1 MLILKKKKAVVFRLR
16 NPSRITTVIPTAKTV
31 QHNGQTLVA
40 VPHRPDETRV
50 LRNLGFDVPSPM
62 PIHYEWPKANG
73 RFDPFEA
80 QRETASFLTMHSRAF
95 CLNSM
100 GTGKTNAALWAYDYL
115 RRTKQVKK
123 MLVVCPLSTMERT
136 WGDGIFSTFPHLDFA
151 VLHGSRERRIK
162 LLNTDVDIYII
173 NVDGIKT
180 IYKELA
186 KRPDIDL
193 VVVDELAL
201 ARNASTE
208 RWKVLNEICNKQAT
222 RRVWGMTGSP
232 TPNAPTD
239 AWAQCRLVTPDN
251 PMVPRYFGRFRDMV
265 MRQITQFK
273 WVNRPEANDVIHKM
287 MQPSIRYSL
296 DDCTD
301 LPEQTFTTREV
312 EMTADQKRAY
322 KDMVSKL
329 SVDMAGGQ
337 ILAVNEAVKANK
349 LIQIACGV
357 AYDTNGGEVV
367 IDNHH
372 RVDAVKEIIEE
383 SEGKVI
389 VFVPLTG
396 ALNHVAGEISKMF
409 KANHELVADR
419 LEGSAALADE
429 VAIVHGGTSKSE
441 RDDIFK
447 RFQQMDTPRVL
458 VANAQTMSHGL
469 TLTAATTIVW
479 YAPVHSNEI
488 YEQACARVRRPGQTR
503 TTVIAH
509 IAGSDIERKVY
520 KRLSEK
526 QSMQGVLLEM
536 MKEMNDG

>member
-1 MLILKKKKAVVFRLR
+1 MLIHKKKKAVVFKLR
-16 NPSRITTVIPTAKTV
+16 KPERITTVIPTARTV
-31 QHNGQTLVA
+31 AKAGHTIVA

-50 LRNLGFDVPSPM
+50 LRNLGFDVPAPM
-62 PIHYEWPKANG
+62 PMHYDWPKANG
-73 RFDPFEA
+73 RHDPFEA
-80 QRETASFLTMHSRAF
+80 QRETASFLTMHSRAY

-115 RRTKQVKK
+115 RRVKQVNK
-123 MLVVCPLSTMERT
+123 MLVICPLSTMERT

-151 VLHGSRERRIK
+151 VLHGTRERRIK
-162 LLNTDVDIYII
+162 LLGSDVHIYII
-173 NVDGIKT
+173 NIDGVRT
-180 IYKELA
+180 IEKELA

-193 VVVDELAL
+193 IVVDELAM
-201 ARNASTE
+201 ARNSGTE
-208 RWKVLNEICNKQAT
+208 RWKTLNVICNKQT
-222 RRVWGMTGSP
+222 NRRVWGMTGSP

-239 AWAQCRLVTPDN
+239 AWAQCKLVTPDN
-251 PMVPRYFGRFRDMV
+251 PGLPKYFGAFRDRV
-265 MRQITQFK
+265 MRQVTPFK
-273 WVNRPEANDVIHKM
+273 WTARPEANDFIHQM
-287 MQPSIRYSL
+287 MQPAIRYSL

-301 LPEQTFTTREV
+301 LPEQTFITREV
-312 EMTADQKRAY
+312 EMTPDQKKAY
-322 KDMVSKL
+322 KEMLNTL
-329 SVDMAGGQ
+329 SVEMAGGQ

-357 AYDTNGGEVV
+357 AYDTAGQEVL
-367 IDNHH
+367 IDNKP
-372 RVDAVKEIIEE
+372 RIEAVKELIEE

-396 ALNHVAGEISKMF
+396 ALEHVAD
-409 KANHELVADR
+409 ELRKDWTV
-419 LEGSAALADE
+419 E
-429 VAIVHGGTSKSE
+429 VVHGATSKTQ
-441 RDDIFK
+441 RDEIF
-447 RFQQMDTPRVL
+447 RAFQSTPDPRVL

-479 YAPVHSNEI
+479 YAPVHSNET

-526 QSMQGVLLEM
+526 QSMQGILLEM
-536 MKEMNDG
+536 MKEKAD